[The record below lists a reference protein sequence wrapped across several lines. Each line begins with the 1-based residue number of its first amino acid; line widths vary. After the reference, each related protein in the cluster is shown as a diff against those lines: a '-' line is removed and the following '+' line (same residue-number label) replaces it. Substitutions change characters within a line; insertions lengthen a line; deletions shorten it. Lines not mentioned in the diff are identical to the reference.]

1 MLLPTTLPPAGG
13 DSTAAVQQQLQ
24 LGEDVYGP
32 FSGQVTSAARQAL
45 RRAVLEADPRLV
57 EALFLCEVGA
67 GAVL

>member
-1 MLLPTTLPPAGG
+1 M
-13 DSTAAVQQQLQ
+13 
-24 LGEDVYGP
+24 YGP